1 MKTKLQLALDDI
13 TLDQAVAL
21 LDQIQE
27 SIDIVETGTP
37 FVMEYGMHAVRILKE
52 KFPDLEILCDGKI
65 MDAGSYEAGLT
76 FQAGADYTTVL
87 AVTDDKTIEDVVA
100 AARKTSGKVV
110 ADMICVSNLTT
121 RARELEHLG
130 IDMIA
135 VHTGVDQQAQG
146 RTPLDDL
153 KELSSLNLSVPVAVA
168 GGIRVDTLPDYLACN
183 PGVIIVGGGILHAAD
198 PVATARQLADMI
210 KKHNLSEDLS

>member
-13 TLDQAVAL
+13 SLEQALVL
-21 LDQIQE
+21 LEQVQE
-27 SIDIVETGTP
+27 SVDIVEMGTP
-37 FVMEYGMHAVRILKE
+37 FIMEYGMGAVRTIKD

-87 AVTDDKTIEDVVA
+87 AVTDAKTIEEVTA
-100 AARKTSGKVV
+100 AAHMAGGKAI
-110 ADMICVSNLTT
+110 ADMICVPDLAK
-121 RARELEHLG
+121 RARELEALG

-135 VHTGVDQQAQG
+135 VHTGVDQQALG

-153 KELSSLNLSVPVAVA
+153 RLLSSLHLSTPIAVA
-168 GGIRVDTLPDYLACN
+168 GGIRTETLPDYLACN
-183 PGVIIVGGGILHAAD
+183 PGIIIVGGGILHAQD
-198 PVATARQLADMI
+198 PVSAARELAEQI
-210 KKHNLSEDLS
+210 QAHNQKEELS